1 MSTDSSITEKSTL
14 EKLIEEQLTPRTQY
28 GLVVLFIIAI
38 IYTISGLMDYVSDRA
53 SEAQAANSELEIWS
67 DSDAQDE
74 WRARAETTTEAL
86 AAWEAAAWQAASPG
100 IAAAEIEIA
109 INSLAAQSGVP
120 TPRIDVNS
128 EAALQQS
135 SDFLRFDVSGSI
147 AVESVPRLLVLLA
160 AHQKHLI
167 VTDVQLVTRNQ
178 SATNFQL
185 SGVAPFK
192 RNTEGTTE

>member
-1 MSTDSSITEKSTL
+1 MSADSASAEKSTL
-14 EKLIEEQLTPRTQY
+14 ESLIEEQLTPRTQF
-28 GLVVLFIIAI
+28 GLVVLFIIAVV
-38 IYTISGLMDYVSDRA
+38 YAISGLMGIVSA
-53 SEAQAANSELEIWS
+53 KSGEAQAANSELEIWS

-74 WRARAETTTEAL
+74 WRARSETTTEIL

-109 INSLAAQSGVP
+109 INALATQSGVP

-128 EAALQQS
+128 EAALQQN

-147 AVESVPRLLVLLA
+147 AVESVPRLLVLFA

-192 RNTEGTTE
+192 RNTEGATE